1 MKTVQSGEKTLLFTQ
16 VVIVTLIPTAAARGR
31 DMTTLGLFK
40 ERSPSVPITPH
51 FTFHISSRLSEP
63 LDRSQFIF
71 LSPLLYTHTPSVTHI
86 HALLGCLC
94 ASVSFQSLPFLS
106 VSITWDRSILS
117 VFLHFLSPPLSPHIP
132 PWCEPS
138 RDLVFFFFLLPPLP
152 AVFDSSL
159 RIRGDQGF

>member
-1 MKTVQSGEKTLLFTQ
+1 M
-16 VVIVTLIPTAAARGR
+16 LISTAAARGR

-71 LSPLLYTHTPSVTHI
+71 LSLSLYTHTPSVRHI
-86 HALLGCLC
+86 HTLLGC

-106 VSITWDRSILS
+106 SLSGRIGLSYLSFS
-117 VFLHFLSPPLSPHIP
+117 VFSLLFFPLTFLHRVSLQGISSFF
-132 PWCEPS
+132 
-138 RDLVFFFFLLPPLP
+138 FFFFLPFQQYLTARCGSVGGIKVSNPRDVP
-152 AVFDSSL
+152 
-159 RIRGDQGF
+159 